1 MAGCARNTTPLCGNN
16 SAAYRTVLSTQPPY
30 LGYFL
35 NPLKKEYDMNQ
46 TVQKLVH
53 FSNNR
58 LVTTSLDIAQNFGK
72 KHAHVLRDIENLEC
86 SQSFRESN
94 FGLSSYISN
103 QNKEL
108 PMYEITRDG
117 FVFLCM
123 GFTGA
128 SAAYWKERYI
138 QAFNQMEH
146 SLWHNHVQLQALK
159 SAYLHANPDA
169 EKLLR
174 YVQMDLNHVEIG
186 KLLGVSGQT
195 VRDRLKKLA
204 QMGLADYVPNPKY
217 QHPRTLGHHVQT
229 QLALEV

>member
-1 MAGCARNTTPLCGNN
+1 MTNYQIVR
-16 SAAYRTVLSTQPPY
+16 LS
-30 LGYFL
+30 
-35 NPLKKEYDMNQ
+35 D
-46 TVQKLVH
+46 
-53 FSNNR
+53 NR
-58 LVTTSLDIAQNFGK
+58 LVTTSLDVAQNFGK
-72 KHAHVLRDIENLEC
+72 KHKNVLQSIDNLEC
-86 SQSFRESN
+86 SEEFARLN
-94 FGLSSYISN
+94 FQLCHKIN
-103 QNKEL
+103 ELQNGK
-108 PMYEITRDG
+108 PQPYYEITRDG

-146 SLWHNHVQLQALK
+146 SLWHNHAQLQALK

-186 KLLGVSGQT
+186 KLLGVSAST

-204 QMGLADYVPNPKY
+204 QMGLVDYVPNPKY
-217 QHPRTLGHHVQT
+217 QHPRALGHQVQA
-229 QLALEV
+229 QLALEA

>member
-1 MAGCARNTTPLCGNN
+1 
-16 SAAYRTVLSTQPPY
+16 
-30 LGYFL
+30 
-35 NPLKKEYDMNQ
+35 MNQ

-103 QNKEL
+103 QNKAL

-138 QAFNQMEH
+138 NAFNQMENRIV
-146 SLWHNHVQLQALK
+146 SDYAQLETLK
-159 SAYLHANPDA
+159 TAYLHANPEAD
-169 EKLLR
+169 KLLR
-174 YVQMDLNHVEIG
+174 YVQLDLNHREIG
-186 KLLGVSGQT
+186 KLLGVSAST

-204 QMGLADYVPNPKY
+204 SLGLVDYQPNPKY
-217 QHPRTLGHHVQT
+217 QRGRTIAHTAQ
-229 QLALEV
+229 QSLALEG